1 MFKFLFT
8 LISLLMLTKPCRG
21 LLDQGLPQTDKPVVP
36 TLAGSSETSLLHQLL
51 MQESNLRMELEK
63 QITSLQNSVY
73 TIQKDLLQKN
83 KEISELKANNNVMQ
97 FNLSNTG
104 SNVGKAVVF
113 SALLSHNLV
122 NVPNGQVI
130 IFDKTSVN
138 VGNGYSTKTGIF
150 RAPVAGVYQFTLTIG
165 GNVVNTHANIRHNG
179 NIIGL
184 LYADHF
190 HDGQYGRATL
200 TLALHLDIGDE
211 VWNVDPDGQ
220 INQVIIGSVDG
231 LPVSIFTGHL
241 IVAN

>member
-1 MFKFLFT
+1 
-8 LISLLMLTKPCRG
+8 
-21 LLDQGLPQTDKPVVP
+21 
-36 TLAGSSETSLLHQLL
+36 
-51 MQESNLRMELEK
+51 MELEK

-83 KEISELKANNNVMQ
+83 KEISELKANNNVLQ

-138 VGNGYSTKTGIF
+138 VGNGYSTHTGIF
-150 RAPVAGVYQFTLTIG
+150 RAPVAGVYQFSLTIG
-165 GNVVNTHANIRHNG
+165 GNVVNTHANILHNG
-179 NIIGL
+179 NIIGY

-200 TLALHLDIGDE
+200 TLALYLDIGDE

-220 INQVIIGSVDG
+220 INQVIIGG
-231 LPVSIFTGHL
+231 MPISIFTGHL